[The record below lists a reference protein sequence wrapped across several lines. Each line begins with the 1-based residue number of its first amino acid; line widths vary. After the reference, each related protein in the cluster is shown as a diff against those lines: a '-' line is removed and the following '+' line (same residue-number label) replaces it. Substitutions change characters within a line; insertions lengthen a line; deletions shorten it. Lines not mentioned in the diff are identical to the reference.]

1 MRAHHWEDLRPR
13 WEHSTI
19 MDPKEI
25 WLGFGLDSS
34 GSRQGPVL
42 GCCQHDNELSSPME
56 DREFLDSIAFSCDN
70 MKTCIVGFRFG
81 NPVRKARS

>member
-1 MRAHHWEDLRPR
+1 VARIIEKIKMHTQFCLQNRMRAHHWEDLRPR

-25 WLGFGLDSS
+25 GLGFGLDSS

-42 GCCQHDNELSSPME
+42 G
-56 DREFLDSIAFSCDN
+56 
-70 MKTCIVGFRFG
+70 
-81 NPVRKARS
+81 